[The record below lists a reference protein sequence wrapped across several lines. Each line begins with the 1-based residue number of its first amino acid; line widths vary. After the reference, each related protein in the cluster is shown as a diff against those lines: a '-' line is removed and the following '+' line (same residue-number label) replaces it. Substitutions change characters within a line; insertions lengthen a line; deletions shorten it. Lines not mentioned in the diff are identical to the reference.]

1 MKKIFL
7 LSLICSIFATISLQA
22 QQDNF
27 TYLTDK
33 RFKSAEDL
41 FGYNFVP
48 GLLEIAE
55 PGQTQQGEQ
64 VKISAG
70 SYKFGVTRGNL
81 FVKGEDIDGI
91 HNINQINTTDYGY
104 QMILMNARDPKQQGH
119 LKIIMLKNF
128 VDALVFKAN
137 NDAPEMIFLL
147 PEIEKGLNE
156 SEKEYFT
163 DKNEIFI
170 EHADEIWGQDIMPF
184 FKVLQPKN
192 VYQRLRKKENVKISF
207 IETEKIIEKGK
218 KRKDEVVLAM
228 NDAPVSEVKEPEAE
242 PEPVVEEPIVEEP
255 EIVEEEEEED
265 DGFPSYFKVKKKEP
279 EVTEEEILE
288 VEEEAEVEEVIE
300 AVAEEEGNLFADSQ
314 ELEEAQENKKDKRDK
329 KNKSKEKKVKIE
341 TEYEILI
348 NDFVYNEDGTQEPT
362 EVVLKVKDWKMRE
375 DESAINPHEVFQI
388 EFDTNKGP
396 IYVYL
401 SGSMKITKID
411 FGPMM
416 FLMRGL

>member
-7 LSLICSIFATISLQA
+7 LSLICSFFATISLQA
-22 QQDNF
+22 QQDYF

-33 RFKSAEDL
+33 KFKKAEDL

-64 VKISAG
+64 VEISAG
-70 SYKFGVTRGNL
+70 RYKFGVTRGNL

-128 VDALVFKAN
+128 VDALVFKAH

-170 EHADEIWGQDIMPF
+170 EYADEIWGQEIMPF
-184 FKVLQPKN
+184 FKVSQPKN

-207 IETEKIIEKGK
+207 IETENIIEKGK
-218 KRKDEVVLAM
+218 KKKDEVVLAM
-228 NDAPVSEVKEPEAE
+228 NDAPAAEVKEPEPMPE
-242 PEPVVEEPIVEEP
+242 PEIDEP

-279 EVTEEEILE
+279 EAEEEVVEE
-288 VEEEAEVEEVIE
+288 VEEEIIEEIVVEE
-300 AVAEEEGNLFADSQ
+300 EEEGDLFADSQ
-314 ELEEAQENKKDKRDK
+314 DLEEAQESKKGKRGKKDK
-329 KNKSKEKKVKIE
+329 SKDKKVKVE

-348 NDFVYNEDGTQEPT
+348 NDFVYNDDGTQEPT

-375 DESAINPHEVFQI
+375 DESAINPNEVFQI

-401 SGSMKITKID
+401 SGSMKVTKID